1 MFRWLRKKTS
11 LFSTQRVPV
20 DAVQSALSGDLAI
33 VLTGGG
39 ARAAYQVGV
48 LRALSRRLPQARFP
62 IITGVSAG
70 AINASFLAA
79 HPGSLR
85 EAMDDLADLWQGLDI
100 DKVFNVEPGSLA
112 WNGVRWLLR
121 LGTGGTRL
129 APNVRGFVD
138 TRPLQELL
146 IDRLTDP
153 AQPGNM
159 AVPGIAAN
167 IAAGRLKAIAL
178 TTINY
183 GTGQTLTWFEGADI
197 ATWERPDRRS
207 RKVRL
212 TVEHILAS
220 AALPLIF
227 PAVHLEGAWHGD
239 GGIRLSAPLSP
250 AVHLGA
256 NRILVISTRYRGT
269 PEETA
274 RSDIEHYPPPA
285 QILGKLLNSV
295 FLDLVDQD
303 VARLERI
310 NRLIEK
316 VPAQQRQEFRP
327 IETLV
332 VRPSENLGSLAANYE
347 VKLPWAFRFLT
358 RGLGTRET
366 KSPDFLA
373 MLMFAPDY
381 LRHLI
386 KVGERDA
393 NARME
398 ELVKLVEG
406 PRPKEPSSTD

>member
-1 MFRWLRKKTS
+1 MLRWLRKKTS
-11 LFSTQRVPV
+11 LFTTQQVPV
-20 DAVQSALSGDLAI
+20 DAILEAMGGDLAI

-48 LRALSRRLPQARFP
+48 LRALARRLPNARFP

-79 HPGSLR
+79 HPGSME
-85 EAMDDLADLWQGLDI
+85 EAMEDLKDLWLGLDI
-100 DKVFNVEPGSLA
+100 DKVFCVETWDLA
-112 WNGVRWLLR
+112 KNGLRWLLR
-121 LGTGGTRL
+121 LGTGGNRL
-129 APNVRGFVD
+129 APKVRGLVD
-138 TRPLQELL
+138 TKPLQTLL
-146 IDRLTDP
+146 TERLTDP
-153 AQPGNM
+153 QQPGNR
-159 AVPGIAAN
+159 AVPGIAHN
-167 IAAGRLKAIAL
+167 IALGRLKAIAL

-212 TVEHILAS
+212 TVDHILAS

-227 PAVHLEGAWHGD
+227 PAVHLEDAWHGD
-239 GGIRLSAPLSP
+239 GGIRLAAPLSP

-269 PEETA
+269 LEETA

-310 NRLIEK
+310 NHLIEK
-316 VPAQQRQEFRP
+316 IPADQREGFRP

-332 VRPSENLGSLAANYE
+332 LRPSENLGALAARYE

-386 KVGERDA
+386 EIGERDA
-393 NARME
+393 EARMD
-398 ELVKLVEG
+398 ELVALVQG
-406 PRPKEPSSTD
+406 

>member
-11 LFSTQRVPV
+11 LFTTQQVPV
-20 DAVQSALSGDLAI
+20 DAILEAMGGDLAI

-48 LRALSRRLPQARFP
+48 LRALARRLPDARFP

-79 HPGSLR
+79 HPGTME
-85 EAMDDLADLWQGLDI
+85 EAMEDLKELWLGLDI
-100 DKVFNVEPGSLA
+100 DKVFCVETWDLVK
-112 WNGVRWLLR
+112 NGLRWLLR
-121 LGTGGTRL
+121 LGTGGNRL
-129 APNVRGFVD
+129 APKVRGLVD
-138 TRPLQELL
+138 TKPLQDLL
-146 IDRLTDP
+146 TERLTDP
-153 AQPGNM
+153 QQPGNR
-159 AVPGIAAN
+159 AVPGIAHN
-167 IAAGRLKAIAL
+167 IAQGRLKAIAL

-207 RKVRL
+207 SKVRL
-212 TVEHILAS
+212 TIDHILAS

-239 GGIRLSAPLSP
+239 GGIRLAAPLSP

-269 PEETA
+269 VEETA

-310 NRLIEK
+310 NHLIEK
-316 VPAQQRQEFRP
+316 IPEDKRGGFRP

-332 VRPSENLGSLAANYE
+332 LRPSENLGALAAQYE

-386 KVGERDA
+386 EIGERDA
-393 NARME
+393 EARMD
-398 ELVKLVEG
+398 ELVALVQG
-406 PRPKEPSSTD
+406 